1 VNTYTILVT
10 ARSFGSADSKA
21 IDLLQEHGCTVI
33 RLKESSQCSL
43 RTQLEENIGKADAII
58 AGLEPY
64 DASLLSLGKNLKVI
78 SRYGVGYDAIDQEAA
93 SRQNIKITITPGAN
107 GDSVAD
113 FAVALMLSAA
123 RHVPVMDQTLRGG
136 KAQRPV
142 GVELWQKTLGVIGT
156 GRIGQGVIKR
166 LSGFQMK
173 ILCYDMYQC
182 EELKEHYG
190 ALYTDIDTLIRESD
204 FITIHT
210 PLTVKTENLFN
221 AETFKQM
228 KSRSVLVN
236 TARGGIIDEGALYNA
251 LKEGE
256 IGAAGLDVTLD
267 DPYHGKLCELPNCIL
282 TPHAGAATIE
292 ASSKMSLMAAE
303 NALAVLQ
310 TGTCEYCIK

>member
-1 VNTYTILVT
+1 
-10 ARSFGSADSKA
+10 
-21 IDLLQEHGCTVI
+21 
-33 RLKESSQCSL
+33 
-43 RTQLEENIGKADAII
+43 
-58 AGLEPY
+58 
-64 DASLLSLGKNLKVI
+64 
-78 SRYGVGYDAIDQEAA
+78 
-93 SRQNIKITITPGAN
+93 
-107 GDSVAD
+107 
-113 FAVALMLSAA
+113 
-123 RHVPVMDQTLRGG
+123 
-136 KAQRPV
+136 
-142 GVELWQKTLGVIGT
+142 
-156 GRIGQGVIKR
+156 
-166 LSGFQMK
+166 
-173 ILCYDMYQC
+173 MYQC

-190 ALYTDIDTLIRESD
+190 AVYTDLDTLIRESD

-210 PLTVKTENLFN
+210 PLTAKTENLFH

-236 TARGGIIDEGALYNA
+236 TARGGIINEGALYDA

-310 TGTCEYCIK
+310 TGSCEFSI